1 MSVAIATNIPNMSQ
15 SIKDI
20 VSSKKKI
27 LANMKADI
35 DSTIEFLASMYI
47 TDSSEFET
55 KVKLLTSV
63 GYIHLFKIMSTL
75 EIAIIREDNQS
86 NKILYEE
93 AMQNLIP
100 IPVYLGNLHDIIKTG
115 TVNTTSNLFDLIKV
129 KNESNDKSHRMEELY
144 TEQHEKAMSNTE
156 FIRNNCL
163 NNHINLTI
171 LSIVKTGEVLKKV

>member
-20 VSSKKKI
+20 IVSKKKI
-27 LANMKADI
+27 LSTMKADI
-35 DSTIEFLASMYI
+35 DSTVEFLSSMYI

-55 KVKLLTSV
+55 KVKLLTTV
-63 GYIHLFKIMSTL
+63 GYTHLFKIMTTL

-86 NKILYEE
+86 NKIMYEE

-100 IPVYLGNLHDIIKTG
+100 IPVYLGNLHEIIKTYTASITG
-115 TVNTTSNLFDLIKV
+115 NLFDLIKV
-129 KNESNDKSHRMEELY
+129 KNESIDKLQRMEEMY
-144 TEQHEKAMSNTE
+144 TEQHDKVNSTTE
-156 FIRNNCL
+156 FIRDNCL

-171 LSIVKTGEVLKKV
+171 LSIIKTGEVLKKV